1 MTALSEKN
9 RYQAY
14 PEYKDSGVEWSDTL
28 PLSWGEV
35 NLRWISTI
43 YAGGTPSK
51 TNQSFWEN
59 GTVPWINSGAVNQGL
74 VTKPSTLITE
84 QAYQNSSA
92 KWIPKGSLVV
102 ALAGQGKTKGMVA
115 QLAIDS
121 TCNQSMGAIVPE
133 CSEYSRYLYWWITSN
148 YQNIRNMAGGDL
160 RDGLNL
166 EHLGSIQC
174 PQPSIDESVSIA
186 NFLDHETA
194 KIDTLIEK
202 QQQLIKLLKEKRQA
216 VISHAVTKG
225 LNPQAPMKDSG
236 VEWLGEV
243 PEHWKI
249 VSVRNL
255 IRGAKLQIQDG
266 NHGELHPVANDYV
279 DDGIPFLMANN
290 VRNGKVDTSSCKRI
304 PKALAD
310 KLRIGFAKVG
320 DMLLTHKG
328 TVGEVGIIPEEM
340 REDYWMLTPQVTYY
354 RWLHHSLHN
363 EFFYYQFQSVS
374 VATQLDII
382 AGKQSTRGYV
392 GLIAQGD
399 IELAIPPLNEQLE
412 IASQLQA
419 DVKKHEDLIQKAEKL
434 VLLQKERRTALISAA
449 VTGKIDVRN
458 WQAPISQ
465 DQALEQTA

>member
-1 MTALSEKN
+1 MTALSETKG
-9 RYQAY
+9 YQAY
-14 PEYKDSGVEWSDTL
+14 PEYKDSGVEWSDAL
-28 PLSWGEV
+28 PLSWGTV

-92 KWIPKGSLVV
+92 KWIPKGSLVI

-133 CSEYSRYLYWWITSN
+133 CSEHPRYLYWWLTSN

-243 PEHWKI
+243 PEHWQIKKI
-249 VSVRNL
+249 KHFGRVIGGYAFKSGDFVEQGYPVIKITNVSHLKLSFTEQAFLPEKFSYENSEYIAPQNSLVFAMTRPIISGGIKVAKMPKLEKMPL
-255 IRGAKLQIQDG
+255 INQRVGFLKIEDEDLTNFILLSSLS
-266 NHGELHPVANDYV
+266 NSFVAQFKNNMTITNQPNISSE
-279 DDGIPFLMANN
+279 GI
-290 VRNGKVDTSSCKRI
+290 
-304 PKALAD
+304 
-310 KLRIGFAKVG
+310 
-320 DMLLTHKG
+320 
-328 TVGEVGIIPEEM
+328 E
-340 REDYWMLTPQVTYY
+340 
-354 RWLHHSLHN
+354 
-363 EFFYYQFQSVS
+363 SVS
-374 VATQLDII
+374 LPLPPTAEL
-382 AGKQSTRGYV
+382 K
-392 GLIAQGD
+392 LITD
-399 IELAIPPLNEQLE
+399 YLNNNERRFNKLIKKSNNQVE
-412 IASQLQA
+412 FLQ
-419 DVKKHEDLIQKAEKL
+419 
-434 VLLQKERRTALISAA
+434 ERRTALISAA
-449 VTGKIDVRN
+449 VTGKIDVRHFTPKEG
-458 WQAPISQ
+458 QAPTSKE
-465 DQALEQTA
+465 QALEQTA

>member
-1 MTALSEKN
+1 MTALSETK
-9 RYQAY
+9 RYRVY

-28 PLSWGEV
+28 PLSWGAV

-74 VTKPSTLITE
+74 VTKASTLITE

-133 CSEYSRYLYWWITSN
+133 CSEHSRYLYWWLTSN

-174 PQPSIDESVSIA
+174 PQPSIAESVSIA

-243 PEHWKI
+243 PEHWQVKKI
-249 VSVRNL
+249 KHFGRVIGGYAFKSGDFVEQGYPVIKITNVSHLKLSFTEQAFLPEKFSYENSEYIAPQNSLVFAMTRPIISGGIKVAKMPNL
-255 IRGAKLQIQDG
+255 EKMPLINQRVGFLKIEDEDLTNFILFSSLS
-266 NHGELHPVANDYV
+266 NSFVAQFKNNMTITNQPNISSE
-279 DDGIPFLMANN
+279 GI
-290 VRNGKVDTSSCKRI
+290 
-304 PKALAD
+304 
-310 KLRIGFAKVG
+310 
-320 DMLLTHKG
+320 
-328 TVGEVGIIPEEM
+328 E
-340 REDYWMLTPQVTYY
+340 
-354 RWLHHSLHN
+354 
-363 EFFYYQFQSVS
+363 SVS
-374 VATQLDII
+374 LPLPPTAEL
-382 AGKQSTRGYV
+382 K
-392 GLIAQGD
+392 LITD
-399 IELAIPPLNEQLE
+399 YLNNNERRFNKL
-412 IASQLQA
+412 I
-419 DVKKHEDLIQKAEKL
+419 KKSNNQVE
-434 VLLQKERRTALISAA
+434 LLQERRTALISAA

-458 WQAPISQ
+458 WRAPTSQ
-465 DQALEQTA
+465 NQSD